1 LKGEIN
7 LIKITELK
15 TNEGAI
21 HYYNK
26 KYLYDWI
33 LKKDIIFHD
42 QYGNEFTIDIDNMQ
56 FSSMESYVYEDI
68 LKESGS
74 PECYHGGCCGFL
86 CINFKSNY
94 IPKRFKY
101 NKKLTNRIVKVK
113 YYELYFDKINDKL
126 CDRKFILNNKWK
138 KNIIVNHSENIIP
151 HNAFFKIHPCNFC
164 KYKGIAN
171 CILIFDIAFAR
182 KGQIEVAVE
191 VENTSPVKW
200 NKLNFC
206 KQNNITLIE
215 VKAKDIIRS
224 NFVNSIDKK
233 HVYCEVLNMYG
244 GINHIQKYIYAKEFQ
259 VGIKFINIET
269 NQIWEVKLI
278 NDELKFKE
286 QYFGYLTD
294 YLEEGRFKTWDGDYI
309 KYANNFQIGKQFKNI
324 NINQVWEVIGFNGG
338 QMFENQIYGDI
349 SYSLKNDDDNYF
361 EEL

>member
-1 LKGEIN
+1 LKGDTI
-7 LIKITELK
+7 I
-15 TNEGAI
+15 I

-26 KYLYDWI
+26 EYLYDWI
-33 LKKDIIFHD
+33 IKKDVVFHD

-68 LKESGS
+68 LKDSGS

-101 NKKLTNRIVKVK
+101 NKTTNTNRIVKVK
-113 YYELYFDKINDKL
+113 YYELYFDKINNKL

-182 KGQIEVAVE
+182 KGQIEVVVE

-206 KQNNITLIE
+206 KGNDITLIE
-215 VKAKDIIRS
+215 IKAKDIIRT
-224 NFVNSIDKK
+224 NFKDLNDKK
-233 HVYCEVLNMYG
+233 YVYCEVLNKG
-244 GINHIQKYIYAKEFQ
+244 SGINYIPKYIYAKEFKA
-259 VGIKFINIET
+259 GIKFLNIET

-278 NDELKFKE
+278 DNEIKFKE
-286 QYFGYLTD
+286 QYLGYLSD
-294 YLEEGRFKTWDGDYI
+294 YLEEGRFKIWDGDYI
-309 KYANNFQIGKQFKNI
+309 KYADNYQISKQFKNMNTHQI
-324 NINQVWEVIGFNGG
+324 WEVISFNGKL
-338 QMFENQIYGDI
+338 MFENQIYGDI
-349 SYSLKNDDDNYF
+349 SYSLNNDVDNYF